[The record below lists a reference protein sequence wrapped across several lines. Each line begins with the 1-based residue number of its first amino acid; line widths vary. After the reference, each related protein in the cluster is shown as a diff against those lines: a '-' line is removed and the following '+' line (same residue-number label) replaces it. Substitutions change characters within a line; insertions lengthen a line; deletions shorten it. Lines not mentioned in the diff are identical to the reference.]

1 LTMKSGVECEYFLIS
16 PDGNSIADPRDTQSK
31 PCYDQSALMR
41 RYDLIKE
48 ICDCMIEMGWGP
60 YQNDH
65 EDANGQFEMNWDY
78 SDCLKTADRHTF
90 FKYMVKT
97 IAEKHGLR
105 ATFMPKPFENLTG
118 NGCHAHI
125 SVWDGKKN
133 KFLDNSN
140 NLGLSKMAYNF
151 LGGVIKHASSLSA
164 FFNPTINSY
173 RRINA
178 PPTKSGASWSPSS
191 ISYTGNNRTHM
202 IRIPDPGRFELRLMD
217 GSANPYLLQAGVLAA
232 GINGI
237 RKRVNPGKPL
247 FCNMYTDHKKYPN
260 LKKLPNTLEES
271 LDMLNSNTI
280 LKNAFGKDVLNSYL
294 KLKNS
299 EIWKWKNWEISW
311 SLSKQSSSEKNIKI
325 LLVHGFGASK
335 NHWRHNQDFLGK
347 FSNCF
352 AIDLLGFGKSSQP
365 SALLNYEP
373 DKENSIKYSF
383 DLWGN
388 QISTFCAEVIKSPVY
403 LVGNSIGGVIALKA
417 AEILKDNCKGIILI
431 DCAQRTMDDKRLK
444 KSDILMNLLRPVLKT
459 IVRQRLISNTLFTRA
474 ANPKVI
480 KRILEQAY
488 PSGKNI
494 DKELI
499 EILYQPSQRKNSKEA
514 FRGFINLFDDYLATD
529 LFDKV
534 NAPIQLIW
542 GEKDPWESLNEAK
555 EWKNKFRN
563 IKRLDVIKNAG
574 HCPHD
579 EEPEETNK
587 LICEFLQET
596 K

>member
-1 LTMKSGVECEYFLIS
+1 MPKNLFKIAKEKKIKYFLISFVDLFGVLRSKLVPAHAIKDMQETGAGFAGFAAWLDMTPADSDMFGIPDPDSLIQLPWNKEVGWLASDLWMNGKPVDASPRIMLKKQIKKLSKQGLTMKSGVECEYFLIS
-16 PDGNSIADPRDTQSK
+16 PNGDSIADPRDTQSK

-133 KFLDNSN
+133 KFLDKSN

-164 FFNPTINSY
+164 FSNPTINSY

-217 GSANPYLLQAGVLAA
+217 GSANPYLLQASVLAA

-237 RKRVNPGKPL
+237 KNKIDPGKPL
-247 FCNMYTDHKKYPN
+247 NCNMYEDFAKYPN
-260 LKKLPNTLEES
+260 LPKLPDELDQSLKQLKQNKEMNDAFGADVINSYIKLRSTEIKEFNNIERFDKSKPITKWERQNTL
-271 LDMLNSNTI
+271 
-280 LKNAFGKDVLNSYL
+280 
-294 KLKNS
+294 
-299 EIWKWKNWEISW
+299 
-311 SLSKQSSSEKNIKI
+311 
-325 LLVHGFGASK
+325 
-335 NHWRHNQDFLGK
+335 
-347 FSNCF
+347 
-352 AIDLLGFGKSSQP
+352 
-365 SALLNYEP
+365 
-373 DKENSIKYSF
+373 
-383 DLWGN
+383 
-388 QISTFCAEVIKSPVY
+388 
-403 LVGNSIGGVIALKA
+403 
-417 AEILKDNCKGIILI
+417 
-431 DCAQRTMDDKRLK
+431 DC
-444 KSDILMNLLRPVLKT
+444 
-459 IVRQRLISNTLFTRA
+459 
-474 ANPKVI
+474 
-480 KRILEQAY
+480 
-488 PSGKNI
+488 
-494 DKELI
+494 
-499 EILYQPSQRKNSKEA
+499 
-514 FRGFINLFDDYLATD
+514 
-529 LFDKV
+529 
-534 NAPIQLIW
+534 
-542 GEKDPWESLNEAK
+542 
-555 EWKNKFRN
+555 
-563 IKRLDVIKNAG
+563 
-574 HCPHD
+574 
-579 EEPEETNK
+579 
-587 LICEFLQET
+587 
-596 K
+596 